1 MTSPFVLLA
10 FAALSI
16 GVLGAALWRAQRE
29 INRLRKHSEATA
41 CNLEMLQGSFARF
54 VPSEVIE
61 RVIASGVS
69 TSGERKDVTVLF
81 ADLVGFTALSET
93 VEPALLVKL
102 LNGYFERMSQAV
114 SAHRGYVSTFLGDG
128 ILVLFGALQPNPW
141 QANNA
146 AKAALAM
153 RRALEEYNVELT
165 HEGLPTLAIG
175 IGLHRGNGVAGLVG
189 SRDLLQFAFV
199 GQVVNTA
206 ARVQDLTRT
215 CDADIL
221 ITQSVRQ
228 DLDPRFVL
236 RAMRPASLRGIEKP
250 VATYAVERFEE
261 QARI

>member
-93 VEPALLVKL
+93 VEPAFVI
-102 LNGYFERMSQAV
+102 S
-114 SAHRGYVSTFLGDG
+114 HD
-128 ILVLFGALQPNPW
+128 
-141 QANNA
+141 
-146 AKAALAM
+146 
-153 RRALEEYNVELT
+153 
-165 HEGLPTLAIG
+165 HDPTLGPIF
-175 IGLHRGNGVAGLVG
+175 
-189 SRDLLQFAFV
+189 SR
-199 GQVVNTA
+199 
-206 ARVQDLTRT
+206 
-215 CDADIL
+215 
-221 ITQSVRQ
+221 
-228 DLDPRFVL
+228 P
-236 RAMRPASLRGIEKP
+236 
-250 VATYAVERFEE
+250 
-261 QARI
+261 